1 MKIYVDDKR
10 TPIDK
15 DWTIVRSYHDFIFL
29 VNQSFDL
36 IKMVSLDYHL
46 NDKNTPEK
54 TGLDCAKYLIDYC
67 KKNHKNP
74 PRVFAHDRDVIGSQ
88 EIVQLVNNH
97 LFFNERIPNS
107 VWNHV
112 ECI

>member
-1 MKIYVDDKR
+1 MNIYVDDKR
-10 TPIDK
+10 TPIDT

-46 NDKNTPEK
+46 NDTVSPDK

-67 KKNHKNP
+67 DKNHKP
-74 PRVFAHDRDVIGSQ
+74 LPRILAHDRDVVGTQ
-88 EIVQLVNNH
+88 EIVQFVNNH
-97 LFFNERIPNS
+97 LFFNERIPNC

-112 ECI
+112 DNF